1 MKRYMFKLL
10 IAIVFGVGGV
20 VVQYTFAS
28 IALYM
33 IGWILF
39 EIYDKKINL

>member
-10 IAIVFGVGGV
+10 IASAFGVSGV

-28 IALYM
+28 IALCV

-39 EIYDKKINL
+39 EIYDKK